1 MNTIPASD
9 IVSVLPGVVG
19 TGGNPLALNAI
30 FITKST
36 PSAMLDAKAF
46 GSAEQVSE
54 IFGTKSKE
62 YEAAQ
67 VYFSGFVGS
76 TTRPETL
83 YIASMV
89 TTNQAAKLVG
99 SKVPVR
105 DFNHIPQGLELD
117 IDGKRQVVTITPA
130 DIKSYSALAEAV
142 SVSLTKAGI
151 CKYDV
156 TSRTF
161 AIEGAKKGTGGTIS
175 FGSGDLAE
183 YMGLTEE
190 AGAQKNEGINA
201 DTIDELMPRITKSVT
216 NFVSIMAIGDD
227 FSTDEKIAIS
237 KWVTLQNDR
246 YVHVLYSI
254 GDLVALETISSA
266 ILESDIGGTC
276 LMYGDHTHGAFACTY
291 AASLNFNELNGRA
304 TFAFRRQEG
313 LKPTVTDKALADELL
328 RLRFNFYGAYGTA
341 NDRFIFVN
349 QGSISGK
356 FKWLDSYVNQV
367 FLNSQLQLAL
377 MTMLTSFKSIPYNET
392 GKAIHRAALKDP
404 IDQMLRFGGIQRG
417 VVLSEQQKKQINVE
431 AGFDAAAQIQA
442 EGWCVSI
449 DNTPAQTRGL
459 RKSMPLKFWYADG
472 GSVQKVELPSINVQ

>member
-19 TGGNPLALNAI
+19 TGGNPLALNAL

-36 PSAMLDAKAF
+36 PSSMLGVKAF
-46 GSAEQVSE
+46 GSAEQVAE

-62 YEAAQ
+62 HEAAQ
-67 VYFSGFVGS
+67 VYFAGFVGS
-76 TTRPETL
+76 TSRPETL
-83 YIASMV
+83 YIASMM

-99 SKVPVR
+99 GKVPTR

-117 IDGKRQVVTITPA
+117 IDGKKQTVTITPA

-142 SVSLTKAGI
+142 SASLAKAGT
-151 CKYDV
+151 CKYDA

-161 AIEGAKKGTGGTIS
+161 TIEGATKGSAGTIS

-183 YMGLTEE
+183 YMGLTEKN
-190 AGAQKNEGINA
+190 AQKNDGINA
-201 DTIDELMPRITKSVT
+201 DTIDELMPRITKEVS
-216 NFVSIMAIGDD
+216 NFVSIMAIGD
-227 FSTDEKIAIS
+227 FSSDEKLAIS
-237 KWVTLQNDR
+237 KWVTVQNDR
-246 YVHVLYSI
+246 YVHVLYSFSSE
-254 GDLVALETISSA
+254 LAALEVISTA
-266 ILESDIGGTC
+266 IRESEIGGTC

-313 LKPTVTDKALADELL
+313 LIPTVTDKALADELL

-341 NDRFIFVN
+341 NDRFVFVN

-367 FLNSQLQLAL
+367 YLNSQLQLAL

-392 GKAIHRAALKDP
+392 GRAIHRAAIKDP
-404 IDQMLRFGGIQRG
+404 IDQMLNFGAIQRG
-417 VVLSEQQKKQINVE
+417 ITLSEQQKKQINVE
-431 AGFDAAAQIQA
+431 AGFDAAAQIQT
-442 EGWCVSI
+442 EGWCLRI
-449 DNTPAQTRGL
+449 GETPAQTRGL
-459 RKSMPLKFWYADG
+459 RKSMPLKLWYADG
-472 GSVQKVELPSINVQ
+472 GSVQQITLPSINVQ

>member
-36 PSAMLDAKAF
+36 PSAMLGTKTF
-46 GSAEQVSE
+46 GSAEQIAE
-54 IFGTKSKE
+54 IFGTKSPE

-99 SKVPVR
+99 SKVPIR

-142 SVSLTKAGI
+142 SVSLAKAGT
-151 CKYDV
+151 CQYDAN
-156 TSRTF
+156 SRTF
-161 AIEGAKKGTGGTIS
+161 AIEGAKKGAGGTIS

-183 YMGLTEE
+183 YMGLTEN

-216 NFVSIMAIGDD
+216 NFVSIMAIGD
-227 FSTDEKIAIS
+227 FSSDEKIAIS

-246 YVHVLYSI
+246 YVHVLYSY
-254 GDLVALETISSA
+254 GELVALETISSA

-313 LKPTVTDKALADELL
+313 LKPTVTEKFLADELL

-404 IDQMLRFGGIQRG
+404 IDQMLNFGGIQRG

-431 AGFDAAAQIQA
+431 AGFDAAAQIQT
-442 EGWCVSI
+442 EGWCVMI
-449 DNTPAQTRGL
+449 NDTPAQTRGL

>member
-9 IVSVLPGVVG
+9 IVSILPGVVG
-19 TGGNPLALNAI
+19 TGGNPLALNAV
-30 FITKST
+30 FITKQT
-36 PSAMLDAKAF
+36 PQAMLGVKAF
-46 GSAEQVSE
+46 GDDEQVAQ

-62 YEAAQ
+62 HEAAQ
-67 VYFSGFVGS
+67 VYFAGFVNS

-99 SKVPVR
+99 GKVPTR

-117 IDGKRQVVTITPA
+117 IDGKRQSVVITPA

-142 SVSLTKAGI
+142 SASLAKAGT
-151 CKYDV
+151 CKYDS
-156 TSRTF
+156 TSHTF
-161 AIEGAKKGTGGTIS
+161 AIEGATKGTAGTIG

-190 AGAQKNEGINA
+190 KGAQKNDGINT
-201 DTIDELMPRITKSVT
+201 DTIDELMPRITKSVS
-216 NFVSIMAIGDD
+216 NFVSILAIGN
-227 FSTDEKIAIS
+227 FSTDEKLAIS

-246 YVHVLYSI
+246 YVHVLCEKS
-254 GDLVALETISSA
+254 ALELISNTITEA
-266 ILESDIGGTC
+266 EIGGTC

-291 AASLNFNELNGRA
+291 AASLNFNERNGRA

-341 NDRFIFVN
+341 NDRFVFVN
-349 QGSISGK
+349 NGSVSGK
-356 FKWLDSYVNQV
+356 FKWMDSYIIQV

-377 MTMLTSFKSIPYNET
+377 MTMLTSFKSISYNET
-392 GKAIHRAALKDP
+392 GKAIHRAAIKDP
-404 IDQMLRFGGIQRG
+404 IDQMLNFGGIQRG
-417 VVLSEQQKKQINVE
+417 IILSEQQKKQINVE
-431 AGFDAAAQIQA
+431 AGFDAAAQIQT
-442 EGWCVSI
+442 EGWCVLI
-449 DNTPAQTRGL
+449 GDTPAQTRGL

>member
-9 IVSVLPGVVG
+9 IVSVLPSVVG

-36 PSAMLDAKAF
+36 PSAMLGTKAF
-46 GSAEQVSE
+46 GSAEQIAE
-54 IFGTKSKE
+54 IFGTKSPE

-99 SKVPVR
+99 SKVPIR

-117 IDGKRQVVTITPA
+117 IDGKRQIVTITPA

-142 SVSLTKAGI
+142 SVSLAKAGT
-151 CKYDV
+151 CQYDAN
-156 TSRTF
+156 SRTF
-161 AIEGAKKGTGGTIS
+161 AIEGAKKGAGGTIS

-183 YMGLTEE
+183 YMGLTEN

-216 NFVSIMAIGDD
+216 NFVSIMAIGD
-227 FSTDEKIAIS
+227 FSSDEKIAIS

-246 YVHVLYSI
+246 YVHVLYSH
-254 GDLVALETISSA
+254 GELVALETISSA

-313 LKPTVTDKALADELL
+313 LKPTVTEKSLADELL

-349 QGSISGK
+349 QGSVSGK

-431 AGFDAAAQIQA
+431 AGFDAAAQIQT
-442 EGWCVSI
+442 EGWCVMI
-449 DNTPAQTRGL
+449 NDTPAQTRGL